1 MKWKFLFVFIVIISL
16 TFFIY
21 FFNQDKKIYY
31 VDIKDSVPKK
41 LDYNN
46 YIYNNFKKENKL
58 EKYISNFSNKDY
70 RITDLIK
77 DIEQNKMIDNQT
89 IQNALIKADIIT
101 LKIGSNELNYKINN
115 DEINELFEYCDTLT
129 IDLENLFKL
138 VRKYSKEQIYFIGL
152 YNNHSEFYNEIYDYL
167 NLKIED
173 LCNEY
178 DIVYIKASNLDNRN
192 NNIKISEK
200 IDKFINK

>member
-46 YIYNNFKKENKL
+46 YIYNNLKKENKL

>member
-46 YIYNNFKKENKL
+46 YIYNNLKKENKL

-200 IDKFINK
+200 IYKFINK

>member
-1 MKWKFLFVFIVIISL
+1 MKWRVLFVFIVIISL
-16 TFFIY
+16 TFLIY

-31 VDIKDSVPKK
+31 VDIKDSAPKK

-46 YIYNNFKKENKL
+46 YIYSNLKQENKL
-58 EKYISNFSNKDY
+58 EKYISKFSNKDY

>member
-1 MKWKFLFVFIVIISL
+1 MKWKVLFVFIVIISL

-46 YIYNNFKKENKL
+46 YIYNNLKKENKL

-77 DIEQNKMIDNQT
+77 DIDQNKMIDNQT